1 MRAYGATVLRSLLI
15 RVAAFILLPALGA
28 SKERDMM
35 RRTLCLVVLALSLS
49 LAACAG
55 STAPPPQGTHPSW
68 LAGTWQ
74 GTAWQV
80 AAGKDQGEANVTVT
94 FAGDGTWKASTGA
107 AGTSWLVGDRVVLE
121 GVAPDGAKIRYT
133 LKERERADGRE
144 VWGIVEANFGAAAV
158 SLKRIR

>member
-1 MRAYGATVLRSLLI
+1 MH
-15 RVAAFILLPALGA
+15 
-28 SKERDMM
+28 
-35 RRTLCLVVLALSLS
+35 RTLSVGVFALSLS

-55 STAPPPQGTHPSW
+55 SAPRPLQATNPAW

-107 AGTSWLVGDRVVLE
+107 SGTSWLVGDRVVLE
-121 GVAPDGAKIRYT
+121 GVASDGAKIRYT